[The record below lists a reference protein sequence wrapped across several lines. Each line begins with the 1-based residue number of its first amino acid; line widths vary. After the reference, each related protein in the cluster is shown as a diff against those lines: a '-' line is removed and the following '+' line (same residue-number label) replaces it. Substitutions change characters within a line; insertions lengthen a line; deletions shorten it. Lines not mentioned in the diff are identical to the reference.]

1 MSNLTIAT
9 ALGMQQAAMGKDA
22 TMMMLKQVIQQ
33 EQAVLQVVQ
42 SVTQPSNSAS
52 MQPYLGQHLNLTV

>member
-1 MSNLTIAT
+1 MSDLTVAT
-9 ALGMQQAAMGKDA
+9 ALGMQQASLGKDA

-42 SVTQPSNSAS
+42 AATQTTPAAS
-52 MQPYLGQHLNLTV
+52 TQPYLGQHLNLTV